1 MLEAATPGLSQRLWV
16 LVLRRGSVGVFV
28 AILLGFAVAAPNFL
42 SVGNLANVF
51 SQSAILGVLAFGL
64 TCVIIG
70 GGSNVVSG
78 GLDLSLA
85 ANLGLCAAV
94 FSRLNNAGLD
104 LGLTL
109 LLTLGCGL
117 AAVVVLRLPPLLA
130 TLASMNVLAGLELVL
145 TENTVVS
152 TDSPLLD
159 LLSGG
164 TWLGVPA
171 LAWVLLVT
179 AGALTLLIQHS
190 AYGLRLHA
198 VGEYPQ
204 AAEAAGIG
212 VPVYVLSSYLL
223 SGLCAGVAALCSA
236 AFFSGS
242 TTGSGDMLL
251 SVVAIAFLGVVFS
264 RRLVASIPGTLLA
277 ALLIGFLINGFQL
290 LNLSSFWVNGVQ
302 GVLILLVVAA
312 SSAVNRGST
321 A

>member
-1 MLEAATPGLSQRLWV
+1 MLEVATPGLSQRVWRA
-16 LVLRRGSVGVFV
+16 VLRRGSMGVFL

-70 GGSNVVSG
+70 GGSNVLAG

-94 FSRLNNAGLD
+94 FSRLNNAGLE
-104 LGLTL
+104 LWLSL

-117 AAVVVLRLPPLLA
+117 AVGLLNGLAVVLLRLPPLLA

-164 TWLGVPA
+164 SWLSVPA
-171 LAWVLLVT
+171 LAWVLLVS
-179 AGALTLLIQHS
+179 AGVLTLLIQHS

-198 VGEYPQ
+198 VGE
-204 AAEAAGIG
+204 
-212 VPVYVLSSYLL
+212 
-223 SGLCAGVAALCSA
+223 
-236 AFFSGS
+236 
-242 TTGSGDMLL
+242 
-251 SVVAIAFLGVVFS
+251 
-264 RRLVASIPGTLLA
+264 
-277 ALLIGFLINGFQL
+277 
-290 LNLSSFWVNGVQ
+290 
-302 GVLILLVVAA
+302 
-312 SSAVNRGST
+312 
-321 A
+321 

>member
-1 MLEAATPGLSQRLWV
+1 MLEAI
-16 LVLRRGSVGVFV
+16 LRRGSVGVFL
-28 AILLGFAVAAPNFL
+28 AILAGFAVAAPNFL
-42 SVGNLANVF
+42 SLGNLANVF

-70 GGSNVVSG
+70 GGSNVVAG

-94 FSRLNNAGLD
+94 FSRLNNAGVELW
-104 LGLTL
+104 LTL
-109 LLTLGCGL
+109 LLTLACGL
-117 AAVVVLRLPPLLA
+117 AVGLLNGLAVVVLRLPPLLA

-164 TWLGVPA
+164 AWLGVPA
-171 LAWVLLVT
+171 LAWVLL
-179 AGALTLLIQHS
+179 LTLLIQHS

-204 AAEAAGIG
+204 AAEAAGIR
-212 VPVYVLSSYLL
+212 VPGYVLSSYAL
-223 SGLCAGVAALCSA
+223 SGLCAAVAALCSA

-251 SVVAIAFLGVVFS
+251 SVVAIALLGVVFS

-312 SSAVNRGST
+312 SSALSRRAS